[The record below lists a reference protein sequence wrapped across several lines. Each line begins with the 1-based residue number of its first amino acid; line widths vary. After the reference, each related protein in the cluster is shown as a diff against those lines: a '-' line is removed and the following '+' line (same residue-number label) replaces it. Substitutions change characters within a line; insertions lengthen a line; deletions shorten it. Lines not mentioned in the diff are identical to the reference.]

1 MALTRRTV
9 AATLAA
15 LALAGAAAQPA
26 QAYWHATGQ
35 GTRTVPTSSGVT
47 KVLTLSLNIK
57 PNSKVSAFGNAGTGA
72 GYGSTVSLV
81 LCSVNTWPCPTG
93 SILANQPSLST
104 SGGTYSFTSGN
115 LSGSSVFGAATQS
128 ETSGWTDKAFA
139 GPVNP

>member
-1 MALTRRTV
+1 MALIRRTV

-15 LALAGAAAQPA
+15 LALAGTAAQPA

-35 GTRTVPTSSGVT
+35 GTRTVSTSSGVT

-104 SGGTYSFTSGN
+104 SGGTSMNRTPRERRARTEWTMSG
-115 LSGSSVFGAATQS
+115 VWRAMCCTPGA
-128 ETSGWTDKAFA
+128 
-139 GPVNP
+139 P